1 MKKVI
6 IKAEAGIHA
15 RPASKIVQKCTEF
28 ESQIYL
34 IKDEKKADARSIMNL
49 LSMAI
54 TCNDEIIVEAVGSDS
69 VSAEEAIAAI
79 LESGV

>member
-6 IKAEAGIHA
+6 IKAETGMHA
-15 RPASKIVQKCTEF
+15 RPASQIVQTCSNF

-34 IKDEKKADARSIMNL
+34 IKGEAKADARSIMNI

-54 TCNDEIIVEAVGSDS
+54 SFNDEIVIEAEGADAER
-69 VSAEEAIAAI
+69 AEEAIAAI
-79 LESGV
+79 LESEA